1 MRAAAGAVPAPG
13 TGPRRRLRP
22 DPLPTKE
29 VAPHACGATSS
40 KPAGTGAGYSALI
53 PLASSVFTALPAA
66 VFSRSVS
73 AIELMD
79 KVT

>member
-1 MRAAAGAVPAPG
+1 MRSRHRAPDPAGGCAR
-13 TGPRRRLRP
+13 T
-22 DPLPTKE
+22 PLPTKE

-53 PLASSVFTALPAA
+53 PLASSVFTASPAA